1 VRSRGGDDSIRLS
14 LDASAVPARPA
25 GAGRYVVE
33 LWRALGRRDDVTVE
47 LLTRRGDA
55 ARWSHAGRV
64 HPVVPRPRPLRLA
77 WERARMPRVIGE
89 LGVEVHHGPHYTMP
103 GWRTGGE
110 GVPAVVTVHDCTFFD
125 HPEWHERSK
134 VHLFRSAIRRAAR
147 HAALV
152 VCVSRYTARRL
163 EEVCTVRAPL
173 VVIPHGIDHQRFQP
187 TEPAVGA
194 DRRSLQEI
202 GVDPDRPAV
211 VFVGTLEP
219 RKNVAGLV
227 DAFDRVA
234 DVHRD
239 AVLVL
244 AGLPG
249 WGGEE
254 VERRIAAARHRARV
268 VRTGYVPDAAVPALF
283 RYATVVAY
291 PSLEEGFGFPVIEAL
306 ACGAPVVTTAGTAM
320 AELAG
325 GAAIEVTA
333 GDGAELASKLDVLLG
348 EDPSSLVHGDR
359 RSRGLAVAAGYNWE
373 RSASDHV
380 QAYRSV
386 LG

>member
-1 VRSRGGDDSIRLS
+1 
-14 LDASAVPARPA
+14 
-25 GAGRYVVE
+25 
-33 LWRALGRRDDVTVE
+33 
-47 LLTRRGDA
+47 
-55 ARWSHAGRV
+55 V

-77 WERARMPRVIGE
+77 WERAWMPRVIRE

-103 GWRTGGE
+103 GWRTGGD

-134 VHLFRSAIRRAAR
+134 VHLFRSAIRRAAL

-152 VCVSRYTARRL
+152 VCVSRHTARRL

-187 TEPAVGA
+187 AEPAVGA

-254 VERRIAAARHRARV
+254 VERRIGAARHRARV

-283 RYATVVAY
+283 RHATVVAY

-333 GDGAELASKLDVLLG
+333 GDGTELASELDVLLG

-359 RSRGLAVAAGYNWE
+359 RSRGIAVAAGYNWE
-373 RSASDHV
+373 RSATDHV

>member
-1 VRSRGGDDSIRLS
+1 
-14 LDASAVPARPA
+14 
-25 GAGRYVVE
+25 
-33 LWRALGRRDDVTVE
+33 
-47 LLTRRGDA
+47 
-55 ARWSHAGRV
+55 
-64 HPVVPRPRPLRLA
+64 
-77 WERARMPRVIGE
+77 
-89 LGVEVHHGPHYTMP
+89 
-103 GWRTGGE
+103 
-110 GVPAVVTVHDCTFFD
+110 
-125 HPEWHERSK
+125 
-134 VHLFRSAIRRAAR
+134 
-147 HAALV
+147 
-152 VCVSRYTARRL
+152 
-163 EEVCTVRAPL
+163 
-173 VVIPHGIDHQRFQP
+173 
-187 TEPAVGA
+187 
-194 DRRSLQEI
+194 
-202 GVDPDRPAV
+202 

-254 VERRIAAARHRARV
+254 VERRIGAARHRARV

-283 RYATVVAY
+283 RHATVVAY

-333 GDGAELASKLDVLLG
+333 GDGTELASELDVLLG

-359 RSRGLAVAAGYNWE
+359 RSRGIAVAAGYNWE
-373 RSASDHV
+373 RSATDHV